1 MVYLVGGICVLNV
14 ILWIVFF
21 VKFNRRFS
29 TKKIV
34 DQTRTEINE
43 LLKDLQRNTAG
54 SIDLINSS
62 IERLKRINAEADQKI
77 NQLNKKLELINSDI
91 SIKKGAEQLHNQIN
105 STIKKTQN
113 KGYPPVNSSLSY
125 EVKKSPQGELFSDER
140 EEVLEVKDDVVLTP
154 DGAALREV
162 PVITAKVLDELG
174 FGNRKEK
181 SLNEKVIE

>member
-91 SIKKGAEQLHNQIN
+91 RPLIHL
-105 STIKKTQN
+105 
-113 KGYPPVNSSLSY
+113 
-125 EVKKSPQGELFSDER
+125 
-140 EEVLEVKDDVVLTP
+140 
-154 DGAALREV
+154 
-162 PVITAKVLDELG
+162 
-174 FGNRKEK
+174 
-181 SLNEKVIE
+181 